1 MRNLTIRDAI
11 ATLITAAV
19 VVPFVGYSIRG
30 SMPFLQDPRGMAG
43 IGIVGVVLLATT
55 FGPAAF
61 RAHRTGAILTVVGLV
76 AFGFGIAA
84 LIAETSWTLLVPMV
98 AGIVVLW
105 VLGLTGDAV
114 RITRPTAV
122 RHG

>member
-11 ATLITAAV
+11 ATLVTAAV

-43 IGIVGVVLLATT
+43 VGIVGVVLLAVT

-76 AFGFGIAA
+76 ALGFGVAA

-98 AGIVVLW
+98 AGVVALW
-105 VLGLTGDAV
+105 VLGLSEDVVGV
-114 RITRPTAV
+114 TRPTAL

>member
-11 ATLITAAV
+11 ATLIAAAV
-19 VVPFVGYSIRG
+19 VVPFVGYSIGG

-43 IGIVGVVLLATT
+43 VGIVGVVLLAIT
-55 FGPAAF
+55 FGAAAF
-61 RAHRTGAILTVVGLV
+61 RAHRTGVILTVVGLV
-76 AFGFGIAA
+76 ALGFGIAA
-84 LIAETSWTLLVPMV
+84 LIAGTSWTLLVPMA

-105 VLGLTGDAV
+105 ILGLTEDAV
-114 RITRPTAV
+114 GITRPTAL